1 MTSKGHGGAPIDEVG
16 GMGIIAI
23 GMALGSPALDHN
35 VFSAQPQVI
44 TTVSAPKECEP
55 DEQLPKDGGLVRTK
69 SKKWGFLGRSKSM
82 RAKFADRSQVQHP
95 SLPLQATV
103 TRTISNTVS
112 SRETPSDSLQ
122 DAPSSPPRRPIERS
136 LTEPA
141 SSRRR
146 RRPPPVNPPPAYP
159 PLANSPLD
167 KPSSAHLSPAHSSSA
182 HPSPAY
188 LSPAQPSPAHPS
200 PAHPSPAYSSP
211 AYLSPAHSS
220 PAQLSPAQ
228 LSPANAPPAIP
239 SYESFQN
246 HTRHPQTSRKP
257 PEKPSREALL
267 DVEIPDITLERY
279 SVMFASL
286 LDRRGTASLLS
297 RRQNTHDKIQA
308 LKEEDGEDSALQPEV
323 AVPQRKSSF
332 DGNSPSLLPLRL
344 GSGQSSSKTSPNP
357 SPALTRHSN
366 DAVSDV
372 EKPNS
377 ETEKPPAPHIV
388 RLASVRGRNPKVPL
402 TIQKSEDGRPQL
414 RSKFHIPSP
423 KYDSIASRPK
433 LLFDDVVDESA
444 RQQAPSRSPSRR
456 NGLNALTESDNASPA
471 PRHQRPRLSN
481 YTHTSGGHSSSNVSQ
496 ASLSELSEEETL
508 EVEAGVVEDAVQ
520 VSIARQISVS
530 RDQRHLLGP
539 LRMHPVNGK
548 FAVETTNSTP
558 RLIDAKKDT
567 LAPLAKFRK
576 NERVRPM
583 VR

>member
-44 TTVSAPKECEP
+44 TTVSAPKECET

-82 RAKFADRSQVQHP
+82 RAKFADRSQDQHP
-95 SLPLQATV
+95 SLPLHATV

-112 SRETPSDSLQ
+112 SRETLSDSPR

-146 RRPPPVNPPPAYP
+146 RRPPPVNPPPVYP

-167 KPSSAHLSPAHSSSA
+167 KPSSAHLSPAHPSSA

-188 LSPAQPSPAHPS
+188 PSPAYPSPAHL
-200 PAHPSPAYSSP
+200 SPAYSSP
-211 AYLSPAHSS
+211 AHASPVHASPAHAS
-220 PAQLSPAQ
+220 PAQPSPV
-228 LSPANAPPAIP
+228 NAPPAIP

-246 HTRHPQTSRKP
+246 YTRHPQTSRKP

-267 DVEIPDITLERY
+267 DVEIPNITLERY

-308 LKEEDGEDSALQPEV
+308 LKEEDGENGALQQEV
-323 AVPQRKSSF
+323 PAPKRKSSF
-332 DGNSPSLLPLRL
+332 GGNSPSLLPLRL
-344 GSGQSSSKTSPNP
+344 DSGQSSSKTSPNP

-372 EKPNS
+372 DKPNG
-377 ETEKPPAPHIV
+377 EKPPAPHIV

-423 KYDSIASRPK
+423 KYDSTASRPK
-433 LLFDDVVDESA
+433 LLFDDVTDEPA
-444 RQQAPSRSPSRR
+444 RQQVPSRSPSRR
-456 NGLNALTESDNASPA
+456 NGLNALVKTDNASSA
-471 PRHQRPRLSN
+471 PQHQRPRLSN

-508 EVEAGVVEDAVQ
+508 EVEAGVVVDAVQ

-567 LAPLAKFRK
+567 LAPLAKLRK

>member
-44 TTVSAPKECEP
+44 TTVSAPKECEL

-82 RAKFADRSQVQHP
+82 RAKFADRSQDQHP
-95 SLPLQATV
+95 SLPLHATV

-112 SRETPSDSLQ
+112 SRETLSDSPR

-146 RRPPPVNPPPAYP
+146 RRPPPVNPPPVYP

-167 KPSSAHLSPAHSSSA
+167 KPSSAHPSPAHPSSA
-182 HPSPAY
+182 HPSPAH
-188 LSPAQPSPAHPS
+188 L
-200 PAHPSPAYSSP
+200 SPAYSSP
-211 AYLSPAHSS
+211 AQPSPVNAH
-220 PAQLSPAQ
+220 PT
-228 LSPANAPPAIP
+228 IP

-246 HTRHPQTSRKP
+246 YTRHPQTSRKP
-257 PEKPSREALL
+257 LEKPSREALL

-308 LKEEDGEDSALQPEV
+308 LKEEDVEDGALQQEV
-323 AVPQRKSSF
+323 PAPKRRSSF
-332 DGNSPSLLPLRL
+332 GGHSPSLLPLRL
-344 GSGQSSSKTSPNP
+344 GSRQSSSKTSPNP

-366 DAVSDV
+366 DAVSDID
-372 EKPNS
+372 KPNG
-377 ETEKPPAPHIV
+377 EKPPPPHIV

-402 TIQKSEDGRPQL
+402 TLQKSEDGRPQL

-423 KYDSIASRPK
+423 KYDSTASRPK
-433 LLFDDVVDESA
+433 LLFDDVTDEPA
-444 RQQAPSRSPSRR
+444 RQQIPSRSRSKR
-456 NGLNALTESDNASPA
+456 NGLNVLVEMDNASSA
-471 PRHQRPRLSN
+471 PQHQRPRLSN

-548 FAVETTNSTP
+548 FAVETINSTP

>member
-1 MTSKGHGGAPIDEVG
+1 MTSQGHGGAPIDEVG

-23 GMALGSPALDHN
+23 GMALGSPALDHH

-112 SRETPSDSLQ
+112 SRETQSDSPQ

-167 KPSSAHLSPAHSSSA
+167 KPSSAHLSPAHLSSA

-188 LSPAQPSPAHPS
+188 VSPAYSSPVYSSPAQPSPV
-200 PAHPSPAYSSP
+200 
-211 AYLSPAHSS
+211 
-220 PAQLSPAQ
+220 
-228 LSPANAPPAIP
+228 NAPPAIP

-246 HTRHPQTSRKP
+246 HARHPQTSKKP
-257 PEKPSREALL
+257 LEKPSREALL

-297 RRQNTHDKIQA
+297 RRQNTQDKIQA
-308 LKEEDGEDSALQPEV
+308 LKEEDGEDATLQPEMP
-323 AVPQRKSSF
+323 VPKRKSSF
-332 DGNSPSLLPLRL
+332 GGNSPSLLPLRL
-344 GSGQSSSKTSPNP
+344 DSGQSSSKTSPNP

-366 DAVSDV
+366 DSDLD
-372 EKPNS
+372 KPNG
-377 ETEKPPAPHIV
+377 EKPPAPHIV

-423 KYDSIASRPK
+423 KYDSTASRPK
-433 LLFDDVVDESA
+433 LLFDDVTDEPA
-444 RQQAPSRSPSRR
+444 RQHAPSRSPSRR
-456 NGLNALTESDNASPA
+456 NGLHALTELDNASSA
-471 PRHQRPRLSN
+471 PQHQRPRLSNN
-481 YTHTSGGHSSSNVSQ
+481 YTHTSGGHSSSDVSQ
-496 ASLSELSEEETL
+496 ASFSELSEEETL

-548 FAVETTNSTP
+548 FAVETTSSTP